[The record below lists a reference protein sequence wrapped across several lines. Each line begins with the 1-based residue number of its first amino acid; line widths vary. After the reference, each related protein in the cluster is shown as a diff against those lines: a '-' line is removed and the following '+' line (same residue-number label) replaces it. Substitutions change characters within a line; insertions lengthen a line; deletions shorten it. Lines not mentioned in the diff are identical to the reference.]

1 MDSTSYCEETET
13 TKKTSKYIVYCKVI
27 SAIEKNK

>member
-1 MDSTSYCEETET
+1 MDSILYCQEKDKKETN
-13 TKKTSKYIVYCKVI
+13 KYIIYCKVI